1 MEAKQLLIA
10 LCLCGITS
18 AVSAQAKL
26 VDRRDQASGWYLP
39 VEGKVTASRAK
50 TQEFSVLVYKD
61 NRLLGEV
68 KPKKGKFLLELDLNQ
83 VYSVRLCKE
92 GYQEKL
98 ITIDTS
104 MPEQQV
110 QYPAYPCVVNL
121 EPADKFVHSDPFYL
135 DFPSAI
141 VRWNDEMKGFY
152 HSSEYLTDIQVKM
165 ALLAAQVTP
174 N

>member
-1 MEAKQLLIA
+1 MELKHTLMA
-10 LCLCGITS
+10 LCLCCAAG
-18 AVSAQAKL
+18 AVSAQSKL

-50 TQEFSVLVYKD
+50 TQEFSVFVYKD

-68 KPKKGKFLLELDLNQ
+68 KPKKGKFLLELDLNE
-83 VYSVRLCKE
+83 VYSVRLTKD

-98 ITIDTS
+98 ITIDTT
-104 MPEQQV
+104 MPEQEV
-110 QYPAYPCVVNL
+110 QYPAYPCMVNL
-121 EPADKFVHSDPFYL
+121 EPADKFAHSDPFYL

-141 VRWNDEMKGFY
+141 VHWNSEMKAFY
-152 HSSEYLTDIQVKM
+152 HSANYLTDIQVKM

>member
-1 MEAKQLLIA
+1 MEPKHALLI
-10 LCLCGITS
+10 LCLGL
-18 AVSAQAKL
+18 AAGQVSAQAKL

-50 TQEFSVLVYKD
+50 TQEFTVLVYKD
-61 NRLLGEV
+61 NALLGEV

-83 VYSVRLCKE
+83 VYSVRLTKE

-98 ITIDTS
+98 ITIDTA

-141 VRWNDEMKGFY
+141 VRWDDEMKGFY
-152 HSSEYLTDIQVKM
+152 HSTSYLTDIQVKM